1 MIMRN
6 IHVFVNRYSYNLNNE
21 IFVEKESDGKYLK
34 TINVQHIA
42 NSIRTHGTGIMNTTV
57 NFTYQFLRRKFVI
70 FSQFLYDEHI
80 KVGKLARCS
89 SGCALSP
96 CIYMVVCLFSLP
108 LTSHLSYLS
117 CVLALLLLLRTP
129 SVRPSVRPPSSLHHH
144 TPSNVLFQGK
154 LYKEARYWKANREK
168 ENNQYPFERA
178 DRLVKDI
185 RRLGT
190 TPQGQSY
197 LDQFR
202 KLVRIFYSLRS
213 LLRVLHT
220 LNWLHSLLG

>member
-108 LTSHLSYLS
+108 LTSHLWYLS
-117 CVLALLLLLRTP
+117 CVLALLLLLRP
-129 SVRPSVRPPSSLHHH
+129 PSSVRPSVRPSVLRPPS
-144 TPSNVLFQGK
+144 T
-154 LYKEARYWKANREK
+154 
-168 ENNQYPFERA
+168 
-178 DRLVKDI
+178 
-185 RRLGT
+185 T
-190 TPQGQSY
+190 TPPRMYS
-197 LDQFR
+197 FR
-202 KLVRIFYSLRS
+202 ENSTKKRDIGRRTARRRTTSIRS
-213 LLRVLHT
+213 SVPT
-220 LNWLHSLLG
+220 VW